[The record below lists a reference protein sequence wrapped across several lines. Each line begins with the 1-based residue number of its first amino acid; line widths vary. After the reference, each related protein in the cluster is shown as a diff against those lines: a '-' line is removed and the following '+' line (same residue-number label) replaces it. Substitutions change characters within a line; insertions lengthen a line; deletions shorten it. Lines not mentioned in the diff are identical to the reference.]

1 MQGVYESVRAR
12 FFAEPTPQ
20 HTHLKQL
27 DKATE
32 SSQPNLFPTGGCA
45 VRKQQIGSGLKLG
58 TGVKMLRYSF
68 ALGIFSFCLMIGNFA
83 EAETDVC
90 SLLGKEPA
98 LLSDGET
105 YVENGTAWSQFR
117 SVSDLQ
123 LKQPTTK
130 RFIYVVHPFVGDRTG
145 ILVIKSNRL
154 ATQADADDD
163 KKRVRL
169 VRGPVAKDESCEKPA
184 YFPKSGETVSTQSY
198 EDYHDYPAKDTEA
211 LRKEEG
217 ILRAFHFEYMSAAKR
232 RCVRTDDDSYDRFPF
247 NRNSNRAQFS
257 YDGDVVNGG
266 LYYPWR
272 LAWRAASPFE
282 GFAEHLTTAMKYG
295 TTGGLACV
303 LFSLP
308 LKPTEYVIRINDI
321 EGREK
326 PPSNRRVGDRRFP

>member
-1 MQGVYESVRAR
+1 
-12 FFAEPTPQ
+12 
-20 HTHLKQL
+20 
-27 DKATE
+27 
-32 SSQPNLFPTGGCA
+32 
-45 VRKQQIGSGLKLG
+45 
-58 TGVKMLRYSF
+58 MLRYPF
-68 ALGIFSFCLMIGNFA
+68 ALGLFSFCLLAGNSA

-90 SLLGKEPA
+90 SLLGKDSG
-98 LLSDGET
+98 LLLDGET
-105 YVENGTAWSQFR
+105 YVENGSAWSPFR

-130 RFIYVVHPFVGDRTG
+130 RFIYVVRPFLGNRTG
-145 ILVIKSNRL
+145 VLVIKSNRL

-169 VRGPVAKDESCEKPA
+169 VRGPVTKEKDCEEEPA
-184 YFPKSGETVSTQSY
+184 YFPKGGKTVSTQAY
-198 EDYHDYPAKDTEA
+198 EDYHDYPAKDTAA
-211 LRKEEG
+211 LRKDEG
-217 ILRAFHFEYMSAAKR
+217 TLRAFHFEYQSAAKR
-232 RCVRTDDDSYDRFPF
+232 RCARTDDDSYDRFPF

-257 YDGDVVNGG
+257 YDSEVVSSG

-282 GFAEHLTTAMKYG
+282 GSAEHLTTAMKYE
-295 TTGGLACV
+295 TAGGLACV

-308 LKPTEYVIRINDI
+308 LRPTEYVIRINDI